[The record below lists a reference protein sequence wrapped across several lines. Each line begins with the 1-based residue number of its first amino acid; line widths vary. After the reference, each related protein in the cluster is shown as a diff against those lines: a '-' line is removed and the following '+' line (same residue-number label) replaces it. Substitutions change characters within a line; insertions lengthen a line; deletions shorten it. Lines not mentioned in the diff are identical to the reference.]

1 MKSSKKN
8 MKEIIEIIK
17 EKKIDIKISI
27 ILINLKK

>member
-1 MKSSKKN
+1 MKSSKKK
-8 MKEIIEIIK
+8 MKEIIKIIK